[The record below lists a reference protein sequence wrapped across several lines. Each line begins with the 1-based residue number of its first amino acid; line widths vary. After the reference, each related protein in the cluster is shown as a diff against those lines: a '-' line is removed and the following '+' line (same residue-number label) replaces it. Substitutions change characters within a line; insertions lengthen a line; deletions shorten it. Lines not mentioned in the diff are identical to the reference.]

1 MSTKVIIDKQNGGKS
16 LKAEGLAVS
25 CGKPLYYLA
34 TMKVMDE
41 DGRRRVEKH
50 RKQREGK
57 GFVTIECEYDI
68 RRIPD
73 VIRDLVT
80 GQAKDHGLP
89 DEEKCTKEQR
99 IKATVLLECVANL
112 VGNELFDNPDRPWS
126 ADPMKVDKEE
136 FARTIIDD
144 IRYLKDRVANLIIVS
159 SEYETDDTMDNT
171 TRLYLSLLDMI
182 NQRIQVMSES
192 EYITDEKNS
201 APRPDGE
208 ESGETKHGC

>member
-1 MSTKVIIDKQNGGKS
+1 MIIDKQNSGKS

-73 VIRDLVT
+73 VIQELIM
-80 GQAKDHGLP
+80 GQAKDQDLP
-89 DEEKCTKEQR
+89 NEEECIKEPG
-99 IKATVLLECVANL
+99 INATVLLECVANL

-159 SEYETDDTMDNT
+159 SEYMIDETMDDRT
-171 TRLYLSLLDMI
+171 VLYLKLLEKMNRKLLDMSEDLPT
-182 NQRIQVMSES
+182 NQKKDRRIILQLPLSHIHS
-192 EYITDEKNS
+192 L
-201 APRPDGE
+201 P
-208 ESGETKHGC
+208 

>member
-1 MSTKVIIDKQNGGKS
+1 MSTKVIIDKQNSGKS

-73 VIRDLVT
+73 VIQELIM
-80 GQAKDHGLP
+80 GQAKDQDLP
-89 DEEKCTKEQR
+89 NEEECIKEPG
-99 IKATVLLECVANL
+99 INATVLLECVANL

-126 ADPMKVDKEE
+126 ADPMKVDKEK

-159 SEYETDDTMDNT
+159 SEYMIDDTMDDRT
-171 TRLYLSLLDMI
+171 VLYLKLLEKMNRKLLDM
-182 NQRIQVMSES
+182 SEE
-192 EYITDEKNS
+192 EYNL
-201 APRPDGE
+201 
-208 ESGETKHGC
+208 